1 MAKFSPKK
9 FFQVSAR
16 LASILVF
23 GIFGS
28 VGSPKSASATIT
40 LKVLNAGD
48 QTQGV
53 IFIPTKPLV
62 VPAGGLAAFI
72 DTDPAKTFTLFD
84 VGVSTATDDSSRSN
98 AIVMEV
104 GSTVTSASAAPVG
117 QQLALV
123 VYAVGT
129 NNTTK
134 AAPIA
139 RVSGTDCNGGNC
151 LWLNSGQ
158 PNLLNSGRYF
168 AVPFTLGSVSK
179 IAIYPSE
186 VCQDYYTLSQGA
198 NTANGCGSAGS
209 TVQPVSAPTPLPIMQ
224 FNFSIGYFEP
234 NAGPTGSPIDSTG
247 TTPYTF
253 RFQSDAPQINC
264 PTTIVDHYFP
274 GDRTI
279 EVDTSKFGLN
289 IAGGAVGDRADR
301 DAVIVAAKN
310 GAIATFDSNYR
321 AANVNDVV
329 ASLPISSSQTVA
341 GFANS
346 TNETPARYSV
356 AFMVRDRGG
365 LVTTG
370 ACGLYPVETS
380 EVKGFLPKSQ
390 CFIATAAFRSGVTAP
405 VLILRQFRDEILS
418 TTSWGRSFINWYYEW
433 SPKKA
438 LWLIDHPFFRWG
450 VLLLLAPVIGV
461 AWLALNP
468 MALLVVLP
476 LVFFVLWSLARKG
489 SEKKSGRVSALF
501 FIGFCH
507 LLAPDARAGTQESF
521 IERVKAE
528 LKKEDESKSKESSS
542 VSGSLTPW
550 IDRQQ
555 EKLNKD
561 KTVKESSQ
569 LEGSLG
575 GVSATPFI
583 DRINKQSAENRG
595 DTTAVNPQTDGTPY
609 LKRKREELERIASEA
624 KSDDT
629 KESALGSESA
639 IQAVADGKSELRL
652 RRPGPIKHAV
662 SVALGATASRGLTLA
677 DSGATGPG
685 FADIYDSGWV
695 ADFSLHYE
703 WQIFNH
709 PIAGSFGIFGA
720 GGISSFTGKG
730 AFSRTL
736 YKPNASPTVATLS
749 TSTPYGAR
757 SNTAFTLLVIPM
769 NLGINY
775 RMNLLRYVQPFAMIG
790 GSGVGMIE
798 VRGDSNPNRWLPTF
812 GLYYSGGVNLL
823 LDWMSQGMTWELYDV
838 FRIKHTYITGQFS
851 GIQTF
856 TGDVRVSS
864 QVVYLGLTFEY

>member
-9 FFQVSAR
+9 FFPKISSTAAF
-16 LASILVF
+16 LAF
-23 GIFGS
+23 GIFAW
-28 VGSPKSASATIT
+28 VGSLRSASAAIT
-40 LKVLNAGD
+40 LKVVNAGG
-48 QTQGV
+48 QAQSV
-53 IFIPTKPLV
+53 IFIPTKPLA
-62 VPAGGLAAFI
+62 VPAGGLAAFV
-72 DTDPAKTFTLFD
+72 DTDPSKTFTLFD
-84 VGVSTATDDSSRSN
+84 VGVSTATDDSNRSN

-104 GSTVTSASAAPVG
+104 GSTLTTAGAAPAG

-139 RVSGTDCNGGNC
+139 RVAGTDCSGGNC

-158 PNLLNSGRYF
+158 PNLLSSGRYF
-168 AVPFTLGSVSK
+168 AVPFTMGSVSK

-186 VCQDYYTLSQGA
+186 VCQDFYTLSQGA
-198 NTANGCGSAGS
+198 NTANGCGPAGS
-209 TVQPVSAPTPLPIMQ
+209 TVQPVSAPTPLPFMQ

-234 NAGPTGSPIDSTG
+234 NVGPTGTPIDSTG
-247 TTPYTF
+247 TNPYTF

-279 EVDTSKFGLN
+279 EVDTSKFGIN
-289 IAGGAVGDRADR
+289 IAGGVVGDRAER

-321 AANVNDVV
+321 GANVNDIV
-329 ASLPISSSQTVA
+329 AALPISSSQTVT

-346 TNETPARYSV
+346 TNETPARYSL

-390 CFIATAAFRSGVTAP
+390 CFIATAAFRSGMTAP
-405 VLILRQFRDEILS
+405 VMILRQFRDEVLS
-418 TTSWGRSFINWYYEW
+418 ATSWGRSFIHWYYEW
-433 SPKKA
+433 SPRKA
-438 LWLIDHPFFRWG
+438 LWLIDNPSFRWG
-450 VLLLLAPVIGV
+450 VLLLLAPLVGL

-468 MALLVVLP
+468 LALLVVFP
-476 LVFFVLWSLARKG
+476 LIFLFLWNRARRGGVRKSWRISL
-489 SEKKSGRVSALF
+489 LF
-501 FIGFCH
+501 FTVFCH
-507 LLAPDARAGTQESF
+507 AFVPDLRAGTQESF
-521 IERVKAE
+521 IEKVKAE
-528 LKKEDESKSKESSS
+528 LKKEDQAAAKGSSS
-542 VSGSLTPW
+542 TSGSLTPW

-555 EKLNKD
+555 EKL
-561 KTVKESSQ
+561 TKEK
-569 LEGSLG
+569 EGSEASKIEG
-575 GVSATPFI
+575 PNAGVSATPFI
-583 DRINKQSAENRG
+583 DRVSRQNAGRPGESSEANSQS
-595 DTTAVNPQTDGTPY
+595 DGTPY
-609 LKRKREELERIASEA
+609 LDRRRSELERVATEA
-624 KSDDT
+624 KNDDSV
-629 KESALGSESA
+629 ESTLGSESA

-652 RRPGPIKHAV
+652 RRPGHIKHAV
-662 SVALGATASRGLTLA
+662 SVALGATANRGLTLS

-685 FADIYDSGWV
+685 FTDIYESGWV
-695 ADFSLHYE
+695 ADFNLHYE
-703 WQIFNH
+703 WQIFHH
-709 PIAGSFGIFGA
+709 PLAGSFGIFGA
-720 GGISSFTGKG
+720 GGISSFSGKG
-730 AFSRTL
+730 AFTRTL
-736 YKPNASPTVATLS
+736 YKPNPSPTVATLS
-749 TSTPYGAR
+749 TSSPYGAR
-757 SNTAFTLLVIPM
+757 SSTAFTLLVIPM
-769 NLGINY
+769 NIGINY

-798 VRGDSNPNRWLPTF
+798 IRGDSNPNRWLPTF

-823 LDWMSQGMTWELYDV
+823 LDWMSQGMSWELYDV
-838 FRIKHTYITGQFS
+838 FRVKHTYLTGQFS

-856 TGDVRVSS
+856 TGDIRVSS